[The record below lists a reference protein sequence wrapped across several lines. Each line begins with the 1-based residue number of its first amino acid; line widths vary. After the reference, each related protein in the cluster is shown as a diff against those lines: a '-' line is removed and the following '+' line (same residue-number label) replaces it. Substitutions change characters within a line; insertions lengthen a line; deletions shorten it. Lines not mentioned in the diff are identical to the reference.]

1 MNTERD
7 LPPDEHLRAALRHAP
22 DAELE
27 APAELRE
34 RLLAE
39 ARRAV
44 RPVAPPPAEP
54 WWRRWFPAGGWLPQ
68 GALASLLVAGLVTL
82 LWQHEEVPAPT
93 VESRAPAVAADT
105 AAPAA
110 APAPEASAPAP
121 LAKAEAPPRT
131 ALPEQAPATTRAPAM
146 KRAAPA
152 GPSADVAPAPA
163 PAPAPAVAAQ
173 EAAREAAPMAA
184 APAQAPAAAPPPPPA
199 TAEQRQRAAAPMG
212 ALQAAA
218 RIAPLPP
225 WGRAAPPPALAEL
238 AARLGG
244 PWRDAAQPEGQPLL
258 SWEREGTLF
267 GRAWVER
274 RGDAEWLVWCGAAT
288 TPCREAP
295 LDKDKAPPR

>member
-1 MNTERD
+1 MSTERD

-22 DAELE
+22 DADLQ
-27 APAELRE
+27 APPQLRE

-44 RPVAPPPAEP
+44 RPAAAPAAEP

-93 VESRAPAVAADT
+93 VESRAPAVAADS

-121 LAKAEAPPRT
+121 LAKAEAAPRA
-131 ALPEQAPATTRAPAM
+131 ALPEPVPATKPAPAM

-152 GPSADVAPAPA
+152 APTADA
-163 PAPAPAVAAQ
+163 APAPAVAAQ
-173 EAAREAAPMAA
+173 EAAREAMPMAA
-184 APAQAPAAAPPPPPA
+184 APAPAPAVAPPPPPA
-199 TAEQRQRAAAPMG
+199 MAEQRQHAAAPVG

-225 WGRAAPPPALAEL
+225 WGRTAPPPALAEL

-258 SWEREGTLF
+258 SWEREGALV

-274 RGDAEWLVWCGAAT
+274 RGDAEWLVWCGTAT
-288 TPCREAP
+288 APCREAP

>member
-1 MNTERD
+1 MSRERD

-22 DAELE
+22 DAELQ

-44 RPVAPPPAEP
+44 QPVAPPPAQP
-54 WWRRWFPAGGWLPQ
+54 WWRRRLPAAGWLPQ

-82 LWQHEEVPAPT
+82 LWQREELPAPT
-93 VESRAPAVAADT
+93 VEPSAPAVAADA

-110 APAPEASAPAP
+110 APALEPSAPVP
-121 LAKAEAPPRT
+121 LAKAKAPPR
-131 ALPEQAPATTRAPAM
+131 ATL
-146 KRAAPA
+146 
-152 GPSADVAPAPA
+152 PAPA
-163 PAPAPAVAAQ
+163 RTPAPAVVAQ

-184 APAQAPAAAPPPPPA
+184 APTPTPAAAPPPAPA
-199 TAEQRQRAAAPMG
+199 LAEQRQRAAAPMG

-218 RIAPLPP
+218 RVAPPPP
-225 WGRAAPPPALAEL
+225 WGSAASPPALAEL
-238 AARLGG
+238 ASRLGG
-244 PWRDAAQPEGQPLL
+244 PWRDAAQPESQPLL
-258 SWEREGTLF
+258 SWEREGSLV

-274 RGDAEWLVWCGAAT
+274 RADAEWLVWCGAPT